1 MKEYKFPKNFW
12 KLIITSTAKTKLSS
26 NFIDLVQSAYAK
38 TPQGS
43 FVNTVNDVTPSEW
56 IAYDWDKDPEADSVI
71 FFRKPRSNETWKGF
85 KIQGIGHDTQR
96 ISIDKVMTKVKRLLM
111 KPGWWIEASD
121 AMEHILYKDKNIPY
135 VTNQYFA
142 NDLFPNS
149 KLRML
154 GDPNKPGKYKRIVGG
169 HEIKETIFGHPKL
182 K

>member
-71 FFRKPRSNETWKGF
+71 FSESLDQMKLGKDLKSKELG
-85 KIQGIGHDTQR
+85 
-96 ISIDKVMTKVKRLLM
+96 MTLKEFLL
-111 KPGWWIEASD
+111 
-121 AMEHILYKDKNIPY
+121 
-135 VTNQYFA
+135 
-142 NDLFPNS
+142 
-149 KLRML
+149 
-154 GDPNKPGKYKRIVGG
+154 
-169 HEIKETIFGHPKL
+169 IK
-182 K
+182 